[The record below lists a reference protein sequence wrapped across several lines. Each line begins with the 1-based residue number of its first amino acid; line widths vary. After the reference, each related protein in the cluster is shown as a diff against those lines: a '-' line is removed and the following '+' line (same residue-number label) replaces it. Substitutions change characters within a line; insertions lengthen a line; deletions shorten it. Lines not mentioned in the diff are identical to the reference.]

1 MKETGMSDRDQ
12 VTSGTGKSRRAYVAP
27 VLHHL
32 GSVRHL
38 TLGGSQGGGDLAGL
52 RGGRGR

>member
-1 MKETGMSDRDQ
+1 MKNKTRTRDQ
-12 VTSGTGKSRRAYVAP
+12 DKVASSTSRRAYVPP

-38 TLGGSQGGGDLAGL
+38 TLGGTQGGGDLAGL
-52 RGGRGR
+52 RGAGR